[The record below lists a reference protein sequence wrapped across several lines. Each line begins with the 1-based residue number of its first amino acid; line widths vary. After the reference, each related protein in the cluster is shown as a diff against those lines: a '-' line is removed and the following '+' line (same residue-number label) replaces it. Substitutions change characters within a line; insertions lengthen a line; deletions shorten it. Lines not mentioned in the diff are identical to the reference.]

1 MKNKELV
8 SIIMPAYNASNYIQ
22 ESIDSVIAQT
32 YSNWE
37 LLIID
42 DGSTD
47 ATSGIIKRNIQKDNR
62 IKLFFQE
69 NSNQAI
75 ARNLGISKS
84 KGELLAFLDSDD
96 VWLSNKLQVTL
107 ENFDSEVFD
116 LIFTESF
123 FTSDSVICN
132 SKTQYQTMGVGAL
145 HYQGDS
151 GLKAFIQRNRIP
163 ILTVIVKKK
172 YVIEINNFDSKCV
185 PAEDYDLW
193 MRLLLNGCKFQS
205 IDIPLSIYRVH
216 NKSSTAN
223 DKLATISVLKLL
235 HKNLTSAKID
245 KIGANKFIKSWLV
258 RWINLYFTRQE
269 NRNFK
274 KMLKSFDYYDLKFR
288 VLFLFSGSLPVS
300 FLKFIYIKML
310 NYL

>member
-32 YSNWE
+32 YLNWE
-37 LLIID
+37 LLIVD

-47 ATSGIIKRNIQKDNR
+47 ATSEIIKRNILKDNR

-96 VWLSNKLQVTL
+96 VWLSNKLKVTL

-132 SKTQYQTMGVGAL
+132 SNPQYQTMGVGAL
-145 HYQGDS
+145 NYQGDS
-151 GLKAFIQRNRIP
+151 GLKAFIERNQIP
-163 ILTVIVKKK
+163 ILTVIVKKE
-172 YVIEINNFDSKCV
+172 YVIEINNFDSNCV

-193 MRLLLNGCKFQS
+193 MRLLLNGSKFQS

-216 NKSSTAN
+216 KKSSTAI
-223 DKLATISVLKLL
+223 DKLATTSVLKLL
-235 HKNLTSAKID
+235 QKNFTSDKID

-258 RWINLYFTRQE
+258 RWIKLYFTKQE
-269 NRNFK
+269 NTNFK
-274 KMLKSFDYYDLKFR
+274 KMLKNFDYYNLKFR

-300 FLKFIYIKML
+300 FLKYIYIKML
-310 NYL
+310 NF